1 MRRVGED
8 FPPPAFSVEYAMHE
22 TVANAGGDV
31 GLLIMDY
38 TEVIASHAE
47 AAPIKL
53 ADPALYRN
61 LPVGV
66 AEEEAADDAD
76 ADRLAGRG
84 GGVGGGKEEAAAEAG
99 GDRRAGGGG
108 GRRGRGR
115 KMTRDNAGNH
125 LAIDLLQLAVV
136 AALIGEQKWLLGAH
150 GLDEIALQESRID
163 VFTQC
168 AQLLLISRAPARDL
182 TFVGVDDRQFGDTG
196 GKARFGMTR
205 PQRQRQR
212 AVVAGERLVDTVERF
227 QHVAAIVVGLEIFRM

>member
-84 GGVGGGKEEAAAEAG
+84 WW
-99 GDRRAGGGG
+99 RQR
-108 GRRGRGR
+108 RGR

-182 TFVGVDDRQFGDTG
+182 TFVGVDDMQFGDTG

-205 PQRQRQR
+205 PQRQRLR

>member
-84 GGVGGGKEEAAAEAG
+84 WW
-99 GDRRAGGGG
+99 RWR
-108 GRRGRGR
+108 RGR

-205 PQRQRQR
+205 PQSQRLR
-212 AVVAGERLVDTVERF
+212 EICGGLVVA
-227 QHVAAIVVGLEIFRM
+227 AEIQ